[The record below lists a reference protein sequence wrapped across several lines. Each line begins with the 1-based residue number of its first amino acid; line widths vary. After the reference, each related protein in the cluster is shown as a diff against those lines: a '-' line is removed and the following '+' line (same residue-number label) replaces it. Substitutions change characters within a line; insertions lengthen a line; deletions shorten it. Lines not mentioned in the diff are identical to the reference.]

1 MFGLFTNKNTFGQE
15 IEVENSASVMSRENA
30 SITARRGSF
39 FSRRE
44 SKTQQEIKMQRARSL
59 IDDACSGEPEQRFR
73 ERTEFFQ
80 MKFVIFP
87 DDTFKILWDI
97 LILWYFLISLML
109 YTLFVVPFRIA
120 FPIDDSKPWLVADL
134 FVDCLF
140 MTDVIVNCVSAYYIN
155 DDEIET
161 SNKQILKNYFKTWM
175 IFDISASIPFQLIFD
190 NGNWKSLIR
199 FGRLPRLYRL
209 IKLAKII
216 RILNAQQGFQNFLDK
231 AGLNFKIPLA
241 LKRLLYFLIVFG
253 IICHLITCLWYFA
266 STLQDNQYANWV
278 NKYGIENYEI
288 FDLYTA
294 SLYWTVTTLATVGYG
309 DITPANSAERGI
321 CIIVMLGGVFFYS
334 YTIGTITSLMTDM
347 GKKKAKLAHKL
358 LILQDIDKNY
368 SIGNKLFKE
377 IKSAMEF
384 DQSRFDKEKDEMI
397 ASLPKKLALQL
408 NLYMNKKLV
417 EKNKFFEGRQIPFIS
432 MVLTCLRPLR
442 IKSKNHLFEKG
453 EYAVDMYFVTVG
465 ELSLYDTFNN
475 SEISFMEVIEGD
487 YFGDVAAILSTP
499 HEYSVK
505 TVRDC
510 QLLALSR
517 DDLLIRILRVVD
529 DSIKKDL
536 IDKANAR
543 QDYLREKRDK
553 AVSEYVR
560 NKNLV
565 KSVANEKKSDCNGVI
580 YSYKSEQHTRRL
592 NKIRNTLSP
601 KTQTML
607 EFTNAGTGN
616 EVEFLKIKLESLK
629 TSVSKLQGQIIE
641 NMFVRPK
648 EKPKEFGSR
657 LMMPVPESLQ
667 SRNFK
672 IIPQGESIK
681 YQDISNENPFE
692 CVQDQSNNLM
702 SSKELSMKI
711 NLENSEGDI
720 VMLKSGNQKNDNEKD
735 KNFPSDLV
743 LNPDLNLSK

>member
-1 MFGLFTNKNTFGQE
+1 MFGVFTNKNTFGQE
-15 IEVENSASVMSRENA
+15 IEAENSGSVISRENA

-39 FSRRE
+39 FSRRG
-44 SKTQQEIKMQRARSL
+44 SKTQQEIKMQRACSL
-59 IDDACSGEPEQRFR
+59 IDEVIIDEQEPRFR

-87 DDTFKILWDI
+87 DDAFKILWDI
-97 LILWYFLISLML
+97 LILCLML

-120 FPIDDSKPWLVADL
+120 FPVTDSKPWLVADL

-140 MTDVIVNCVSAYYIN
+140 MTDVVVNCLSAYYIN

-216 RILNAQQGFQNFLDK
+216 RILKAQQGFQKFIDK
-231 AGLNFKIPLA
+231 VGLNFKIPLA

-266 STLQDNQYANWV
+266 STLQDNQYDNWV
-278 NKYGIENYEI
+278 NKYGIENYSI
-288 FDLYTA
+288 FNLYTA

-309 DITPANSAERGI
+309 DIVPANSAERGI

-368 SIGNKLFKE
+368 SIGSRLFKE

-417 EKNKFFEGRQIPFIS
+417 EKNKFFKGRQIPFIS
-432 MVLTCLRPLR
+432 TVLTCLRPLR
-442 IKSKNHLFEKG
+442 VKSKNRLFEKG
-453 EYAVDMYFVTVG
+453 EFATDMYFVTVG
-465 ELSLYDTFNN
+465 ELSLYDTFNA

-487 YFGDVAAILSTP
+487 YFGDVAVILSIP
-499 HEYSVK
+499 HEYNVK
-505 TVRDC
+505 TVKDT
-510 QLLALSR
+510 QLLVLSR
-517 DDLLIRILRVVD
+517 DDLVIKILNID
-529 DSIKKDL
+529 DNLKKDL
-536 IDKANAR
+536 NDKAKAR
-543 QDYLREKRDK
+543 QEYLNEKKDK
-553 AVSEYVR
+553 AVSEYIR

-565 KSVANEKKSDCNGVI
+565 KSVANEKKSDYNGAI
-580 YSYKSEQHTRRL
+580 YSYQSEQNTRRL
-592 NKIRNTLSP
+592 KKIRNTLTP
-601 KTQTML
+601 KAQTML
-607 EFTNAGTGN
+607 EFANVDN
-616 EVEFLKIKLESLK
+616 EVDILKSNLEFLK
-629 TSVSKLQGQIIE
+629 TAVSKFQEQIIE
-641 NMFVRPK
+641 NKYVRPK
-648 EKPKEFGSR
+648 EKHKEFTSR
-657 LMMPVPESLQ
+657 LMMPVAKSLQ
-667 SRNFK
+667 SHIFK
-672 IIPQGESIK
+672 KVPPEESIK
-681 YQDISNENPFE
+681 LQNISNENPFE
-692 CVQDQSNNLM
+692 YVQDQSNNLM
-702 SSKELSMKI
+702 NDKELSMKI
-711 NLENSEGDI
+711 NIENSEGDI
-720 VMLKSGNQKNDNEKD
+720 VMLKSGNPKNENEKD
-735 KNFPSDLV
+735 KSFPVDFI
-743 LNPDLNLSK
+743 LNPGLSPSK